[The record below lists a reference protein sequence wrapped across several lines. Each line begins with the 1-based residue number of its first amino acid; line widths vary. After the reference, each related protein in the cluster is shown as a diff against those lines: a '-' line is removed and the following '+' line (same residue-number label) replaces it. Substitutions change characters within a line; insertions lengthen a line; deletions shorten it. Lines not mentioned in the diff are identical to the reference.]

1 MVTVSKINMRY
12 LLGKSCFY
20 TPLKMMIIIIMII
33 KKNSAYIFVPWE
45 TPWSRS
51 VSDILVRSGISTGGH
66 WEWAERRRERE
77 GINTEGSLTQ
87 SVRGTAQVL
96 VSKMRTS
103 KILVILALSVATAN
117 ATLLEKKLFLIHKL
131 KQKLGKPSYLVIY
144 HYHYHYH
151 YVLQDWEG
159 CFTRATV

>member
-1 MVTVSKINMRY
+1 M
-12 LLGKSCFY
+12 
-20 TPLKMMIIIIMII
+20 
-33 KKNSAYIFVPWE
+33 
-45 TPWSRS
+45 
-51 VSDILVRSGISTGGH
+51 
-66 WEWAERRRERE
+66 
-77 GINTEGSLTQ
+77 
-87 SVRGTAQVL
+87 L